1 MNLQTFTR
9 VMKYISV
16 LALVLS
22 GYMAYADW
30 EIDFSRRA
38 SQMDK
43 YEVKTNNTQADKSQG
58 FVDSLFKK
66 VVPTEEVV
74 ILNTAQGFVPSTI
87 RVRSGVQYRFIVVN
101 VNESARN
108 ISFVMDA
115 FAEHHSTYYGQLK
128 SFYVSPKKEGIYSFV
143 SPETSAQ
150 GRLIVQPTNKPAPQQ
165 PVDMRVPASYG
176 E

>member
-9 VMKYISV
+9 VIKFTSV
-16 LALVLS
+16 VVILATSYWASAEWKV
-22 GYMAYADW
+22 
-30 EIDFSRRA
+30 DFSRRA
-38 SQMDK
+38 SEMDK
-43 YEVKTNNTQADKSQG
+43 YQVQSNATMTDKSQG

-87 RVRSGVQYRFIVVN
+87 RVRAGVQYRFIVVN
-101 VNESARN
+101 VNETARN

-115 FAEHHSTYYGQLK
+115 FAEHHSTYYGKLK
-128 SFYVSPKKEGIYSFV
+128 SFYVSPKKAGIYSFV

-150 GRLIVQPTNKPAPQQ
+150 GRLIVQPSGNSSAPS
-165 PVDMRVPASYG
+165 VEMRMPASSSRK
-176 E
+176 

>member
-1 MNLQTFTR
+1 MNLQIFTR
-9 VMKYISV
+9 VIKYISFIAI
-16 LALVLS
+16 LAS
-22 GYMAYADW
+22 GYFAYAEW
-30 EIDFSRRA
+30 TVDFSRR
-38 SQMDK
+38 SNEMDK
-43 YEVKTNNTQADKSQG
+43 YQVQTNATSSDKSQG

-87 RVRSGVQYRFIVVN
+87 RVREGIQYRFIVVN

-115 FAEHHSTYYGQLK
+115 FSEHHSTYYGKLK
-128 SFYVSPKKEGIYSFV
+128 SFYVSPKKAGIYSFV

-150 GRLIVQPTNKPAPQQ
+150 GRLIVQPTTVNPPTPQ
-165 PVDMRVPASYG
+165 VDVRMPASYG